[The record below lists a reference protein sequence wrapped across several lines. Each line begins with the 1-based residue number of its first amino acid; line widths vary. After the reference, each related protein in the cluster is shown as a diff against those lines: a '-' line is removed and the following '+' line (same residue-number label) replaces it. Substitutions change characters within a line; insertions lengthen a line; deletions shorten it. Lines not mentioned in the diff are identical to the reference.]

1 MEEEEVKE
9 GRFVVCSAPVV
20 PEPMLMG
27 VVVGVVESPEY
38 ATEEEEV
45 KEGRFVVW
53 SAPVVPEGSL
63 VGSVVRIAESL

>member
-20 PEPMLMG
+20 PKPRLMG

-45 KEGRFVVW
+45 KEGKFVVS
-53 SAPVVPEGSL
+53 SAPVVPEGRL
-63 VGSVVRIAESL
+63 VGPVVRIVESL